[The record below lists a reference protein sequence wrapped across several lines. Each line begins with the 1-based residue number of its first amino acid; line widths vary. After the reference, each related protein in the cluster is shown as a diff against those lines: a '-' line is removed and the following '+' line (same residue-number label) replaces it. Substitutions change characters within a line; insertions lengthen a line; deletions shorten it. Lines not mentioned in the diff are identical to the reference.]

1 MSRKTKYRLR
11 RQKKH
16 NTKKRINKLFRTK
29 YYRMLRTIAGGNGN
43 AVQKL
48 DNASQI
54 SEFQIDRWPAPL
66 PGRDWR
72 DYRSSRQPHAHVPRS
87 EALFTAP
94 LLHPLPP
101 YEPPISAPPPQP
113 LPPYEPPIS
122 APPLF
127 SRHSHIP
134 SYRTHKD
141 YTEKEL

>member
-1 MSRKTKYRLR
+1 MSKKTKYRLR
-11 RQKKH
+11 RQKNK
-16 NTKKRINKLFRTK
+16 TKKRINKLFRAK

-54 SEFQIDRWPAPL
+54 QKPQIDQWPAPL

-72 DYRSSRQPHAHVPRS
+72 DYRSLRQPHAHVPRS

-94 LLHPLPP
+94 LPP
-101 YEPPISAPPPQP
+101 P

-122 APPLF
+122 APPLPT
-127 SRHSHIP
+127 RHSHSP
-134 SYRTHKD
+134 SSQTHKD
-141 YTEKEL
+141 YTGEEL

>member
-1 MSRKTKYRLR
+1 MSKKTKYRLR

-29 YYRMLRTIAGGNGN
+29 YYRMLYNNRTIAGGNGN
-43 AVQKL
+43 AVQNL
-48 DNASQI
+48 ENASQI
-54 SEFQIDRWPAPL
+54 PELQIYRWPAPL
-66 PGRDWR
+66 PERDWR
-72 DYRSSRQPHAHVPRS
+72 DYRSSRQPHVHVPRS

-94 LLHPLPP
+94 LPP
-101 YEPPISAPPPQP
+101 P

-122 APPLF
+122 APPLS

-141 YTEKEL
+141 QREDEL